1 MQPVVV
7 RVARADDAPGMAAV
21 HVRSWQ
27 ETYRGLMPDAVLDR
41 PDAAQRR
48 ERWWRSAVTEGAE
61 GTQSIAVAEHAG
73 SIVGIASAGVPRDED
88 ATWPLE
94 VFVLYLL
101 ADFHGSGAGARL
113 LDAIVD
119 DSPAAL
125 WVADGNAR
133 ARAFYRKHG
142 FRPDGSVKDDGVA
155 AIRMVRA
162 AATLT

>member
-7 RVARADDAPGMAAV
+7 RAARAADAPGMAAV

-48 ERWWRSAVTEGAE
+48 ERWWRRVIEGAE
-61 GTQSIAVAEHAG
+61 GTQSVAVAEHAH
-73 SIVGIASAGVPRDED
+73 SIVGIASAGVPHDED

-101 ADFHGSGAGARL
+101 ADFHGTGAGARL
-113 LDAIVD
+113 LEAIVA

-125 WVADGNAR
+125 WVADENAR
-133 ARAFYRKHG
+133 ARAFYLKHG
-142 FRPDGSVKDDGVA
+142 FRPDGSVKDVGVA

-162 AATLT
+162 VATLT